1 KTTLAEVLRGR
12 HRVEFGHIRWPLLDR
27 LRGAG
32 RPVAWPADVIQHLTF
47 KEESWLFS
55 YSRHYYQQRFNF
67 IEPRD
72 DLTLDA
78 FLRSG
83 TSATNESIHAAAGR
97 LGVAGL
103 LSLSLI
109 KLSNGQ
115 IRRARIARALLAQPE
130 LLILDEPFMG
140 LDVAGRG
147 EVTEFLGGLVRDGLR
162 VLLITRP
169 ETVPIWVT
177 HVLELGHLAIRWQ
190 GPRPNCELRIA
201 DCGLPERE

>member
-1 KTTLAEVLRGR
+1 MNAPRPGSPDDHRDCVLFLDNATVVRPGGEVVFRDLNWALHEGETWAVIGPVGSGKTSLAETLLGR
-12 HRVEFGHIRWPLLDR
+12 LRVESGMIGWPLLDR
-27 LRGAG
+27 LRAG
-32 RPVAWPADVIQHLTF
+32 GHQVSWPSDVIKRVSF
-47 KEESWLFS
+47 REESWLFS

-83 TSATNESIHAAAGR
+83 TSATDEAIHAAAGR
-97 LGVAGL
+97 LGVGVL

-115 IRRARIARALLAQPE
+115 IRRARIARALLARPE

-140 LDVAGRG
+140 LDVTGRG
-147 EVTEFLGGLVRDGLR
+147 EVTEFLG
-162 VLLITRP
+162 
-169 ETVPIWVT
+169 
-177 HVLELGHLAIRWQ
+177 
-190 GPRPNCELRIA
+190 
-201 DCGLPERE
+201 